1 VFKSVIF
8 NGDASETRLIVEW
21 GMEMSTTF
29 SVLNHVMVP
38 DHQIM
43 SEGEVASL
51 LSTYEI
57 THEQLPKI
65 YHDDPA
71 LKAIQA
77 QIGDVIKITRKS
89 QTAGLAESY
98 RLVVKRPKK

>member
-1 VFKSVIF
+1 
-8 NGDASETRLIVEW
+8 
-21 GMEMSTTF
+21 MSTRF

-43 SEGEVASL
+43 SDEEVNRL
-51 LSTYEI
+51 LSDYTI
-57 THEQLPKI
+57 TLEQLPKI

-71 LKAIQA
+71 VKAIGA
-77 QIGDVIKITRKS
+77 KINDVIKIIRVS
-89 QTAGLAESY
+89 QTAGIAESY